1 MAPNTVRPTEW
12 VLPTRVGFPEW
23 VYKTFH
29 ASKYANQRTSQF
41 IQQRLVRDFM
51 QRQSPYKGILLY
63 HGLGSGKTCSA
74 IAATEAYAQSGRR
87 VVVMLPASL
96 AQNYLNEL
104 MSCGNLSRWTAITL
118 DTSKPED
125 ATILAGLKKAFHY
138 SADFI
143 KRHATLD
150 KTAPERIQLWMPW
163 TPLKQTPGPAAQG
176 GRRSLLFDASRCD
189 HHNVRVRALTEDQRT
204 QVDKTLKDILPN
216 LYYFIKYNGLTQKAM
231 EKYTPRFF
239 ENSVVVIDEA
249 HNFISQ
255 ATHPGTL
262 NYRVYQNLR
271 AARNCRLVLLSGTPA
286 INNPFE
292 IGTTLNLLRGDLRVF
307 DITLPA
313 QGAPSFPT
321 TAEIRERLQSI
332 KNNGVPL
339 DRYID
344 DVMTQPG
351 ERKIRFILLPHGYIK
366 VSQAEERPSAQAAE
380 RPSAQAEV
388 IPKPWGMSVDAFE
401 ARLAELFSPVQKARA
416 LHYNAYPSTAEEFND
431 LFLDLEDPEKPKM
444 QEHDLFMR
452 RALGLVSYLTNVDD
466 GTYPKVLPE
475 RVVECPMSAHQ
486 FETYEKNRK
495 KELEMEQSQARRR
508 ASGRVDPFGKVSS
521 VYRAFSRMT
530 CNFAFPK
537 ELNRPFPR
545 DMKAARAQMDF
556 AEEDVAANREEQV
569 EEVAPQK
576 ATAAYERA
584 LEDAL
589 IRLRTRGEA
598 YLSEESLADTYS
610 PKMAKA
616 IADIHDS
623 PGKVL
628 FYSQFRTV
636 EGIGIMRLALI
647 QAGWAEIQVSKSN
660 NGHWRVHG
668 VDGMTAEELFDAK
681 YAGKRFVVFNS
692 DRDKTEVLMR
702 IFNGQVQLMP
712 PSVKRQL
719 AALDAPYERIE
730 DNLYGDKCA
739 LMMVSQSGAEGISLK
754 HVRRVLI
761 LEPFWNKVRIDQV
774 IGRAARRFSHTD
786 LSPEDRD
793 VEVRIYT
800 AVFTPDQIAKSFTIQ
815 THEQG
820 ISSDTHI
827 ANIAIR
833 KNNVISEFLNSL
845 KAAAIDCAVL
855 AETNRLSEEA
865 PGEVVSKSTRCYQFP
880 SQQPRT
886 DSSFLPDIKEDR
898 SRAAAISKRLIP
910 RDVRGRV
917 VQSKETK
924 KKMVLIEGRLYDY
937 EAYKHAG
944 MLVEA

>member
-1 MAPNTVRPTEW
+1 MANTVRPTEW
-12 VLPTRVGFPEW
+12 VLPNRVGFPEW
-23 VYKTFH
+23 IYNTFH
-29 ASKYANQRTSQF
+29 ADKYAKKQTSQF
-41 IQQRLVRDFM
+41 IQQRLVRDFL
-51 QRQSPYKGILLY
+51 QKQSPYKGILLY

-74 IAATEAYAQSGRR
+74 IAATESYAFTGRR

-104 MSCGNLSRWTAITL
+104 MSCGNLSRWSAVTL
-118 DTSKPED
+118 DMTKPED
-125 ATILAGLKKAFHY
+125 VAIFAHLKKAFHY
-138 SADFI
+138 SPEFI
-143 KRHATLD
+143 KKYATLD
-150 KTAPERIQLWMPW
+150 KANPERIQLWMPW
-163 TPLKQTPGPAAQG
+163 IPKQQPQAGAALAPLFPAA
-176 GRRSLLFDASRCD
+176 RCD
-189 HHNVRVRALTEDQRT
+189 SHNIRVRALTEDQRT
-204 QVDKTLKDILPN
+204 QVDKTIKHILPY
-216 LYYFIKYNGLTQKAM
+216 LYYFIKYNGLTQKAL

-255 ATHPGTL
+255 AIHPGTL
-262 NYRVYQNLR
+262 NYRIYQNLR

-292 IGTTLNLLRGDLRVF
+292 IGATLNLLRGDLRMYE
-307 DITLPA
+307 ITLPA
-313 QGAPSFPT
+313 QSAAFPT
-321 TAEIRERLQSI
+321 TSDIRERLESI
-332 KNNGVPL
+332 KNNGVSL
-339 DRYID
+339 NRYID
-344 DVMTQPG
+344 DVFTMPG
-351 ERKIRFILLPHGYIK
+351 ERKIRFILLPHGYVRK
-366 VSQAEERPSAQAAE
+366 DATG
-380 RPSAQAEV
+380 AEV
-388 IPKPWGMSVDAFE
+388 QPKAWGMSVDAFE
-401 ARLAELFSPVQKARA
+401 ARLAELFAPVAKARA
-416 LHYNAYPSTAEEFND
+416 LHFNAFPSTADDFNE
-431 LFLDLEDPEKPKM
+431 LFLDMSNPEQPKM
-444 QEHDLFMR
+444 QEQDLFMR
-452 RALGLVSYLTNVDD
+452 RSLGLVSYLTNVDD

-475 RVVECPMSAHQ
+475 RVIQCPMSAHQ

-495 KELEMEQSQARRR
+495 KELEMEQGQARRR

-556 AEEDVAANREEQV
+556 ADGEDERQPQEQ
-569 EEVAPQK
+569 EPALPAK
-576 ATAAYERA
+576 AHNATATGAYERA

-589 IRLRTRGEA
+589 IRLRTRGEQ
-598 YLSEESLADTYS
+598 YLTAEGLADTYS
-610 PKMAKA
+610 PKMARV
-616 IADIHDS
+616 IDDIHES

-636 EGIGIMRLALI
+636 EGIGIMRLALL
-647 QAGWAEIQVSKSN
+647 QAGWAEIQVSKTS

-668 VDGMTAEELFDAK
+668 VDSMTAEELFAPQ

-702 IFNGQVQLMP
+702 IFNGQVNLMP
-712 PSVKRQL
+712 PSVARQL
-719 AALDAPYERIE
+719 RAFDYERIE

-786 LSPEDRD
+786 LAPEDRD

-833 KNNVISEFLNSL
+833 KDTVISEFLGAL
-845 KAAAIDCAVL
+845 KSAAIDCAVL
-855 AETNRLSEEA
+855 AKTNRLEEGTA
-865 PGEVVSKSTRCYQFP
+865 AAATAAATSCYQFP
-880 SQQPRT
+880 RRQPRT
-886 DSSFLPDIKEDR
+886 DLSFLPDLKEDK
-898 SRAAAISKRLIP
+898 SRAAAMQKRMVGKDIT
-910 RDVRGRV
+910 GRV
-917 VQSKETK
+917 VESKSTK
-924 KKMVLIEGRLYDY
+924 QKFVLVDGKRYDY
-937 EAYKHAG
+937 EAFKHAR
-944 MLVEA
+944 MLVPATAQGL